1 MRSKTRPTAP
11 GPVDEP
17 SSFRF
22 EFENRHEET
31 KEDLMST
38 TVLQRKRV
46 LFVDDDAPFLEM
58 IERIMSALGD
68 ASWEIFTAQNTG
80 KAFATLQ
87 DNSIN
92 MVVID
97 VQMPV
102 VDGLQFL
109 TLLNRRYPN
118 LQKVVM
124 TGFAND
130 NYRAACL
137 SSGAEMFLEKPKTPE
152 GFENLFATLN
162 ELIKWQPEEGFRG
175 VLRRVGLQ
183 DVIQMECLSRNSS
196 ILEITA
202 RKETGRIYIQDGSII
217 HASLG
222 DRTGE
227 EALNHLLALRGGEFK
242 LRSFAEPPARTIDGS
257 WELLLMEAARLRD
270 EIDSAGSL
278 DPAADTGPAAQSQT
292 AMPESETT
300 KPAAVAEPI
309 SSTVTVESIPD
320 LFPSPPIAV
329 ERPPSATQTT
339 APEAPAVEQAVE
351 PLVTSDLA
359 AVSEMEED
367 VEVPRRQ
374 IDEVLVCS
382 SHGDVLYEWQC
393 RNSDVW
399 VNFLEF
405 VSQKS
410 RQVSQ
415 GFALGRFDRLEI
427 ESEGSR
433 MIAQI
438 PASGGVL
445 VRSSAVADTTTS
457 PQAE

>member
-1 MRSKTRPTAP
+1 
-11 GPVDEP
+11 
-17 SSFRF
+17 
-22 EFENRHEET
+22 
-31 KEDLMST
+31 MST
-38 TVLQRKRV
+38 TVLQRRRV
-46 LFVDDDAPFLEM
+46 LFVDDDGPFLEM
-58 IERIMSALGD
+58 IERIMSALGE
-68 ASWEIFTAQNTG
+68 SKWEVFTAQNTG
-80 KAFATLQ
+80 KALAVLQ
-87 DNSIN
+87 DNAIN

-130 NYRAACL
+130 NHRAACL

-152 GFENLFATLN
+152 GFESLFATLN

-202 RKETGRIYIQDGSII
+202 KKETGGIYIEQGSII
-217 HASLG
+217 HAVWG
-222 DRTGE
+222 DQSGE
-227 EALNHLLALRGGEFK
+227 DALNHLLALRGGEFK
-242 LRSFAEPPARTIDGS
+242 LRSFAEPPARTIEGS

-270 EIDSAGSL
+270 EIDSPAILDTVEESAPTGQSKVVESGS
-278 DPAADTGPAAQSQT
+278 ATGPAA
-292 AMPESETT
+292 P
-300 KPAAVAEPI
+300 VAEPPSGEI
-309 SSTVTVESIPD
+309 TVDSIPD
-320 LFPSPPIAV
+320 LFAPP
-329 ERPPSATQTT
+329 PGP
-339 APEAPAVEQAVE
+339 APAAAEQPAPVE
-351 PLVTSDLA
+351 PVA
-359 AVSEMEED
+359 EAVAETPAGPEPALEPIVDEM
-367 VEVPRRQ
+367 VEVDRRR

-427 ESEGSR
+427 QSEGSR

-438 PASGGVL
+438 TASGGVL
-445 VRSSAVADTTTS
+445 VRSSAFAEEGFPT
-457 PQAE
+457 QAG